1 MKTMKTMKTT
11 MKINQ
16 MTRKVVL
23 TIAALL
29 FVMTMN
35 SAQNMYLSH
44 EAVLSGL
51 LKQAYHNNLPMNRNY
66 VASPV
71 FYAVLEPEVMIERWM
86 TNSGDWKDARNSIKL
101 NYLLTEETEEPL
113 QIESWM
119 LENFSKETTTSI
131 DTQNVPEET
140 TMVETWMLNP
150 SSWGN

>member
-1 MKTMKTMKTT
+1 MKTK

-16 MTRKVVL
+16 ITRKAVL
-23 TIAALL
+23 TIATLL
-29 FVMTMN
+29 FVMSMN

-44 EAVLSGL
+44 EAVLSDI
-51 LKQAYHNNLPMNRNY
+51 LKQAYHNNLYMKRNF

-71 FYAVLEPEVMIERWM
+71 YYIEFEPEVIIESWM
-86 TNSGDWKDARNSIKL
+86 TNSGDWKNSRNSNRL
-101 NYLLTEETEEPL
+101 NYLLVEETEEPL

-119 LENFSKETTTSI
+119 LEDFSKKVGTRLENL
-131 DTQNVPEET
+131 NVPEET